1 MSFDVAADSY
11 DRFMG
16 RYSVPLAPQLADL
29 AGIGDGERV
38 LDVGCGSGALT
49 SELVRRLGAGAVTAV
64 DPSAS
69 FVGAV
74 RQRLP
79 EIRVEQ
85 AFAEQ
90 LPFADASFDATLAQL
105 VVHFMVDPVAGLREM
120 GRVTAPG
127 GTIAACVWD
136 HAGGQGPL
144 SIYWEAVRRLYPG
157 VEDEAERPGSAA
169 GQLGELCR
177 AAGLTVLE
185 ETSLAVS
192 VEHASFEEWWQPYTL
207 GVGPAGGFSSGLD
220 DGHRAELRE
229 VCRELVPPAPF
240 VLTALAWTVVARP

>member
-29 AGIGDGERV
+29 AGVGDGERV

-90 LPFADASFDATLAQL
+90 LPFADASFDARSPSSSSTSWST
-105 VVHFMVDPVAGLREM
+105 PSR
-120 GRVTAPG
+120 
-127 GTIAACVWD
+127 
-136 HAGGQGPL
+136 
-144 SIYWEAVRRLYPG
+144 
-157 VEDEAERPGSAA
+157 GSA
-169 GQLGELCR
+169 R
-177 AAGLTVLE
+177 
-185 ETSLAVS
+185 
-192 VEHASFEEWWQPYTL
+192 W
-207 GVGPAGGFSSGLD
+207 GG
-220 DGHRAELRE
+220 
-229 VCRELVPPAPF
+229 
-240 VLTALAWTVVARP
+240 

>member
-1 MSFDVAADSY
+1 VSFDVAADSY

-29 AGIGDGERV
+29 AGIGAGERA

-49 SELVRRLGAGAVTAV
+49 SELVRRLGPDAVTAV

-74 RQRLP
+74 RERLP

-90 LPFADASFDATLAQL
+90 LPFADASFDAALAQL
-105 VVHFMVDPVAGLREM
+105 VVHFMADPVAGLREM
-120 GRVTAPG
+120 RRVTAPG
-127 GTIAACVWD
+127 GTVAACVWD

-144 SIYWEAVRRLYPG
+144 GLYWEAVRRLYPG
-157 VEDEAERPGSAA
+157 VEDEADRPGSAA

-177 AAGLTVLE
+177 AAGLTVLV
-185 ETSLAVS
+185 ETSLVVK
-192 VEHASFEEWWQPYTL
+192 VEHASFEDWWQPYTL

-220 DGHRAELRE
+220 DDHRAELRE

-240 VLTALAWTVVARP
+240 VLNALAWTVVACP

>member
-1 MSFDVAADSY
+1 
-11 DRFMG
+11 
-16 RYSVPLAPQLADL
+16 
-29 AGIGDGERV
+29 
-38 LDVGCGSGALT
+38 
-49 SELVRRLGAGAVTAV
+49 
-64 DPSAS
+64 
-69 FVGAV
+69 
-74 RQRLP
+74 
-79 EIRVEQ
+79 
-85 AFAEQ
+85 
-90 LPFADASFDATLAQL
+90 
-105 VVHFMVDPVAGLREM
+105 MVDPVAGLREM

-127 GTIAACVWD
+127 GTVAACVWD

-144 SIYWEAVRRLYPG
+144 GIYWEAVRRLYPG

-220 DGHRAELRE
+220 DDHRAELRE